1 MRLVTILN
9 REFAL
14 PAQLNAVGHLCVGA
28 HKLIDPSVLAMRCFQ
43 DQTGTMA
50 SVLTDLP
57 LIVLEAESTAVLLE
71 THTTAIANLIPA
83 AGFFDCMRSGSPEA
97 QHEMVG
103 SAPLSDQTYIGL
115 LLLGSKETLKPL
127 TRKFSLHKGG

>member
-9 REFAL
+9 QEFEL

-28 HKLIDPSVLAMRCFQ
+28 HKLIDPSELAMRCFQ
-43 DQTGTMA
+43 DRTGNLA

-57 LIVLEAESTAVLLE
+57 LIVLEAESTGILLE
-71 THTTAIANLIPA
+71 THMTAIAKHIPA

-103 SAPLSDQTYIGL
+103 STRLSDQIYIGL

-127 TRKFSLHKGG
+127 TRRFSLHKGG